1 MKNMKQRS
9 ASTNEN
15 HAKEKKITMIIT
27 ESQLRRLI
35 DHTVTQKIKS
45 KKITKK

>member
-1 MKNMKQRS
+1 MKNMKQRA

-15 HAKEKKITMIIT
+15 QDNKKKKTMIIT

-35 DHTVTQKIKS
+35 DRTVTQKIKS
-45 KKITKK
+45 KEINKK